1 VNAVSTTGASPRSA
15 RLGRNLGSAILVG
28 VGLGVVIIAS
38 LVFVRQAFVGVVA
51 VCVAV
56 ASWELATAL
65 RRGGQYRVVLPVL
78 LVGGQAIVWLSWPYG
93 TAAVLVAFVVTV
105 LAMMIWRMPGGADGY
120 LRDVSASLFAA
131 AYVPLFAAFA
141 ALLVLPADGAGRVLS
156 FMICVV
162 ASDVGGYTFGVMFG
176 RRPLAPAISPKKSW
190 EGLFGSLLFG
200 TVAGAL
206 SVSWLLDAP
215 WPLGAVLGAL
225 LVVVAT
231 LGDLIESLIKR
242 DVGIKDMG
250 HLLPGH
256 GGLMDRMDSLLPSAV
271 VAWLLLSLFVP
282 VR

>member
-38 LVFVRQAFVGVVA
+38 LVFVRQAFVGLVA

-78 LVGGQAIVWLSWPYG
+78 LVGGQAIVWL
-93 TAAVLVAFVVTV
+93 
-105 LAMMIWRMPGGADGY
+105 IWRMPGGADGY

-131 AYVPLFAAFA
+131 AYVPLFAAFG

-190 EGLFGSLLFG
+190 EGLFGSLVFG

>member
-1 VNAVSTTGASPRSA
+1 
-15 RLGRNLGSAILVG
+15 
-28 VGLGVVIIAS
+28 
-38 LVFVRQAFVGVVA
+38 
-51 VCVAV
+51 
-56 ASWELATAL
+56 
-65 RRGGQYRVVLPVL
+65 
-78 LVGGQAIVWLSWPYG
+78 
-93 TAAVLVAFVVTV
+93 
-105 LAMMIWRMPGGADGY
+105 
-120 LRDVSASLFAA
+120 
-131 AYVPLFAAFA
+131 
-141 ALLVLPADGAGRVLS
+141 
-156 FMICVV
+156 
-162 ASDVGGYTFGVMFG
+162 MFG
-176 RRPLAPAISPKKSW
+176 RRPLAPTISPKKSW

-206 SVSWLLDAP
+206 SVMWLLDAP
-215 WPLGAVLGAL
+215 WPLGVVLGAL

>member
-1 VNAVSTTGASPRSA
+1 MSTTGASPRSA

-28 VGLGVVIIAS
+28 VGLGVVIILS
-38 LVFVRQAFVGVVA
+38 LVFVRQAFVGVIA

-65 RRGGQYRVVLPVL
+65 RRGGQIRIALPVL
-78 LVGGQAIVWLSWPYG
+78 LVGGQAIVWLAWPYG
-93 TAAVLVAFVVTV
+93 TSGVLAGYVVTV
-105 LAMMIWRMPGGADGY
+105 VAMLIWRMPGGADGY
-120 LRDVSASLFAA
+120 LRDASASLFAA
-131 AYVPLFAAFA
+131 AYVPLFASFA
-141 ALLVLPADGAGRVLS
+141 ALLVLPDDGTGRVLS

-162 ASDVGGYTFGVMFG
+162 ASDVGGYATGVLFG

-200 TVAGAL
+200 TAAGAL
-206 SVSWLLDAP
+206 SVMWLLDAP
-215 WPLGAVLGAL
+215 WQLGAVFGAL

-250 HLLPGH
+250 NLLPGH
-256 GGLMDRMDSLLPSAV
+256 GGLMDRMDSLLPAAV
-271 VAWLLLSLFVP
+271 LSWLLLSLFVP

>member
-1 VNAVSTTGASPRSA
+1 MSTTGASPRSA
-15 RLGRNLGSAILVG
+15 RLGRNLGSAVLVG

-38 LVFVRQAFVGVVA
+38 LVFVRQAFVGLVA

-65 RRGGQYRVVLPVL
+65 PRGGQYRVALPVL
-78 LVGGQAIVWLSWPYG
+78 LVGGQAIVWLSWPFG
-93 TAAVLVAFVVTV
+93 SAGVLVAFAVTA
-105 LAMMIWRMPGGADGY
+105 LAGLFWRMPGGADGY
-120 LRDVSASLFAA
+120 LRDVSVSLFAV

-141 ALLVLPADGAGRVLS
+141 ALLVLPEDGVGRVLS

-162 ASDVGGYTFGVMFG
+162 ASDVGGYAAGVLFG
-176 RRPLAPAISPKKSW
+176 RRPLAPTISPKKSW

-206 SVSWLLDAP
+206 TVMWLLDAP
-215 WPLGAVLGAL
+215 WPLGAVFGAL
-225 LVVVAT
+225 LVMVAT

-250 HLLPGH
+250 DLLPGH
-256 GGLMDRMDSLLPSAV
+256 GGLMDRMDSLLPAAV
-271 VAWLLLSLFVP
+271 VSWLVLTLFVP
-282 VR
+282 IR

>member
-1 VNAVSTTGASPRSA
+1 MSTTGASPRSA
-15 RLGRNLGSAILVG
+15 RLGRNLGSAVLVG

-38 LVFVRQAFVGVVA
+38 LVFVRQAFVGLVA

-65 RRGGQYRVVLPVL
+65 PRGGQYRVALPVL
-78 LVGGQAIVWLSWPYG
+78 LVGGQAIVWLSWPFG
-93 TAAVLVAFVVTV
+93 SAGVLVAFAVTA
-105 LAMMIWRMPGGADGY
+105 LAGLFWRMPGGADGY
-120 LRDVSASLFAA
+120 LRDVSVSLFAV

-141 ALLVLPADGAGRVLS
+141 ALLVLPEDGVGRVLS

-162 ASDVGGYTFGVMFG
+162 ASDVGGYAAGVLFG
-176 RRPLAPAISPKKSW
+176 RRPLAPTISPKKSW

-206 SVSWLLDAP
+206 TVMWLLDAP
-215 WPLGAVLGAL
+215 WPLGAVFGAL

-250 HLLPGH
+250 DLLPGH
-256 GGLMDRMDSLLPSAV
+256 GGLMDRMDSLLPAAV
-271 VAWLLLSLFVP
+271 VSWLVLTLFVP
-282 VR
+282 IR

>member
-1 VNAVSTTGASPRSA
+1 MNAVSTTGASPRSA
-15 RLGRNLGSAILVG
+15 RLGRNLRSAILVG
-28 VGLGVVIIAS
+28 VGLGIVIIAS

-65 RRGGQYRVVLPVL
+65 RGGGQYRVALPVL

-93 TAAVLVAFVVTV
+93 TTAVLAAFMVTV
-105 LAMMIWRMPGGADGY
+105 LAMLIWRMPGGADGY
-120 LRDVSASLFAA
+120 LRDVSASLFAV
-131 AYVPLFAAFA
+131 AYVPLFATFA
-141 ALLVLPADGAGRVLS
+141 ALLVLPEDGVGRVLS

-162 ASDVGGYTFGVMFG
+162 ASDIGGYIFGVLLG

-206 SVSWLLDAP
+206 TVMWLLDAP

-250 HLLPGH
+250 NLLPGH
-256 GGLMDRMDSLLPSAV
+256 GGLMDRMDSMLPSAV
-271 VAWLLLSLFVP
+271 VSWLLLSLFVP